1 MDKGRGRTLHDYQV
15 LMSSAFQELH
25 RVLKSGRWITIEF
38 HNSSNSVWVAI
49 QEALELAGFV
59 VADVR
64 TLDKKQETYKQS
76 IQKLVKQDLVISAY
90 KPNGGLEDRFKL
102 EAGTEEGV
110 WDFVRTHLV
119 QLPVLSVKIDNWN
132 WFRSV

>member
-1 MDKGRGRTLHDYQV
+1 MIIKFDVFSISEL
-15 LMSSAFQELH
+15 LH

-49 QEALELAGFV
+49 QEALEQAGFV

-76 IQKLVKQDLVISAY
+76 IQK
-90 KPNGGLEDRFKL
+90 
-102 EAGTEEGV
+102 AGETG
-110 WDFVRTHLV
+110 FGHLC
-119 QLPVLSVKIDNWN
+119 L
-132 WFRSV
+132 